1 MFEHSEQA
9 SPISKD
15 VTEIRITSHLARY
28 QPGNMTHVSHE
39 GTRVATFRDDYQKVE
54 LVGGWPK
61 HYPNVTVKAT
71 KFMRPHKSRMRQYT
85 TQCLLQQ
92 GQTDAVLNRQRQGA
106 TIFESTNMKI
116 DHSQPSRLIFF
127 TFL

>member
-54 LVGGWPK
+54 PSPP
-61 HYPNVTVKAT
+61 YPSVVFHVKTSMGSPRVAQT
-71 KFMRPHKSRMRQYT
+71 LS
-85 TQCLLQQ
+85 QC
-92 GQTDAVLNRQRQGA
+92 DR
-106 TIFESTNMKI
+106 
-116 DHSQPSRLIFF
+116 
-127 TFL
+127 